1 MGDGLECYTM
11 LRLVQLTLAAG
22 ALAATALQFAGALCV
37 REYARRLWMKELRS
51 EGCGVE
57 VGFVR
62 AADSLAIEQRR
73 LSVILEEDEKEKA

>member
-1 MGDGLECYTM
+1 M

-37 REYARRLWMKELRS
+37 REYARGLWLRDLKS

-57 VGFVR
+57 AGFVR
-62 AADSLAIEQRR
+62 AAGPLAIEQRR
-73 LSVILEEDEKEKA
+73 LSIILEEDEKEKA